1 MLNNNGLQFKMIL
14 VDLDGTLLT
23 DEKKIG
29 NSDMQTL
36 QILGTLNVIRVFA
49 TGRNLYS
56 ALGILPNDTP
66 FDYLVF
72 SSGAG
77 IMEWKNKEIL
87 FESAI
92 EKEIVIN
99 VEKTLKELELN
110 FSVHFPIPD
119 NHKYYYYKGN
129 NSLTDFDERNF
140 HYKGFSFELI
150 NGFPLDRAT
159 QFIVIL
165 KHESEFE
172 FVASKIKDLKI
183 IRATSPIDGKS
194 VWLEIFNQNVS
205 KALGGSFLCNK
216 LNISRAETIGI
227 GNDYNDID
235 LLNWAG
241 NSYIVE
247 NAPQILKQKYNPCA
261 SNQNNPLTMVVS
273 KYLS

>member
-36 QILGTLNVIRVFA
+36 HILGTLNVIRVFA

-150 NGFPLDRAT
+150 NGFPLERAT

-247 NAPQILKQKYNPCA
+247 NAPQILKQKYNPCV